1 MNYLKEFTKRYKKD
15 IFLLLS
21 IDIAICIIG
30 IPILFIIINKAF
42 GL

>member
-1 MNYLKEFTKRYKKD
+1 MYYLKEFANKYKKD
-15 IFLLLS
+15 IFSLLS
-21 IDIAICIIG
+21 IDIAICIVG